1 MIFQKKKN
9 EEIPQKP
16 QIEKPRYNVTLV
28 LWNGEIK
35 QTVIQNDS
43 DSYHPTRNQM
53 VADILRNGIFVHDE
67 QRIVRVNEIRW
78 NEEYESDE
86 SDDENKSEV
95 IN

>member
-1 MIFQKKKN
+1 MFHKKN
-9 EEIPQKP
+9 EEIPQNP
-16 QIEKPRYNVTLV
+16 QIEKPKYNVTLV

-43 DSYHPTRNQM
+43 DSYHPTRDQM
-53 VADILRNGIFVHDE
+53 VADVLRNGIFFHDE

-78 NEEYESDE
+78 
-86 SDDENKSEV
+86 DDDVENKDEV

>member
-35 QTVIQNDS
+35 ETTIQNDS
-43 DSYHPTRNQM
+43 DVYHPTRNQM
-53 VADILRNGIFVHDE
+53 VADILRNGIFFHDE

-78 NEEYESDE
+78 
-86 SDDENKSEV
+86 DDEENKTEV